1 MDEKYFC
8 SSETTTY
15 ESVKKQG
22 FRYAVV
28 LKITNNIKVATKTIY
43 QAASNYFRFSM
54 SNVAVFIYDV
64 IDNRIVERKEFESEL
79 DEIEKK
85 HGL

>member
-1 MDEKYFC
+1 MDEKFFC
-8 SSETTTY
+8 SSENPTY

-28 LKITNNIKVATKTIY
+28 LKSKNVIRVAAKTIY
-43 QAASNYFRFSM
+43 QAASNYFGFSM
-54 SNVAVFIYDV
+54 SNVSVFIYDV
-64 IDNRIVERKEFESEL
+64 IDNRIVEPKEFEREVN
-79 DEIEKK
+79 EIAKK

>member
-8 SSETTTY
+8 SSENPTY

-22 FRYAVV
+22 FRYVVIQNPTNIIRAV
-28 LKITNNIKVATKTIY
+28 AKTIY
-43 QAASNYFRFSM
+43 QAASNYFGFSM
-54 SNVAVFIYDV
+54 SNVSAFIYDV
-64 IDNRIVERKEFESEL
+64 IDNRIVEPKEFESEL
-79 DEIEKK
+79 NEIAKK